1 VVYKVIKVFLFYTV
15 FLYGQNQDMP
25 IDGIAAIVGENI
37 ILKSDVSQVVGITA
51 LQMGLDASKDK
62 AALEKLQ
69 ANVLGS
75 LIDQKVIL
83 EMAKLDS
90 IEVAEKDVESA
101 LEQQI
106 ETFILR
112 AGTEQMA
119 ETMLGQSL
127 NDFRREYW
135 YDMRDRLITEQYQQ
149 QLIMSV
155 NINRENVVDFFSNY
169 RDSLPVFPIKMKISH
184 LLVRIKPSEN
194 NRLDAEKKINA
205 IRDRIIAGESFSD
218 LAELY
223 SADPGSKNNGG
234 SLGYIRRNQM
244 VKDFETVAFTQKTNT
259 LSEPIETSFGFH
271 ILETTEK
278 SGEKIKVRHILI
290 SPEITEEDETNTYNY
305 AMTLRDSS
313 KSLRSFKKLVTKYS
327 DDEPTKKI
335 GGDLGWITPT
345 SSPIPAIAEVLGLLE
360 KNECSRPVKSDHGYH
375 LLWVEAVKPGGL
387 PSLETHWVEIE
398 EIALNHKRMK
408 YFQEWVVDARAKL
421 FIDIKK

>member
-1 VVYKVIKVFLFYTV
+1 MYKFIKILLPCLFFLC
-15 FLYGQNQDMP
+15 GQNQDMP

-37 ILKSDVSQVVGITA
+37 ILKSDVSQVVGMTA
-51 LQMGLDASKDK
+51 LQRGLDVSKDR
-62 AALEKLQ
+62 AILEKLQ
-69 ANVLGS
+69 EDVLGS

-90 IEVAEKDVESA
+90 IEVAEKDVERA

-106 ETFILR
+106 ETFIMR
-112 AGTEQMA
+112 AGTEKMA

-155 NINRENVVDFFSNY
+155 NINRENVVNFFTSY
-169 RDSLPVFPIKMKISH
+169 KDSLPRFPVTMKIRH
-184 LLVRIKPSEN
+184 LLIRIKPSEKS
-194 NRLDAEKKINA
+194 RSDAEKKINTV
-205 IRDRIIAGESFSD
+205 RERILAGESFSA
-218 LAELY
+218 LAEIY

-244 VKDFETVAFTQKTNT
+244 VKEFETIAFTQKINM
-259 LSEPIETSFGFH
+259 LSEPVETSFGFH

-290 SPEITEEDETNTYNY
+290 SPAITEEDETNTYNY

-313 KSLRSFKKLVTKYS
+313 KNLASFKKLVIKYS

-345 SSPIPAIAEVLGLLE
+345 NSPIPAIAEVLGLLE
-360 KNECSRPVKSDHGYH
+360 KDECSRPVKSDLGYH
-375 LLWVEAVKPGGL
+375 LLWVEAVKPGGR

-398 EIALNHKRMK
+398 EIALNHKRME
-408 YFQEWVVDARAKL
+408 YFQEWVASARTNI
-421 FIDIKK
+421 FIDIK

>member
-1 VVYKVIKVFLFYTV
+1 MYKIITSLLPCAF
-15 FLYGQNQDMP
+15 FLYGQSQDMP

-37 ILKSDVSQVVGITA
+37 ILKSDVSQVVGMTA
-51 LQMGLDASKDK
+51 LQRGLDVSKDR
-62 AALEKLQ
+62 ALLEKIQ
-69 ANVLGS
+69 EDVLNS

-90 IEVAEKDVESA
+90 IEVAEKDIESA

-106 ETFILR
+106 EGFIMR
-112 AGTEQMA
+112 AGTEEMA

-149 QLIMSV
+149 QLIMSI
-155 NINRENVVDFFSNY
+155 NINRENVMEFFTSY
-169 RDSLPVFPIKMKISH
+169 KDSLPLFPITMKIRH
-184 LLVRIKPSEN
+184 LLIKIKPSKKN
-194 NRLDAEKKINA
+194 KLNAEKKINT
-205 IRDRIIAGESFSD
+205 IRDRILAGESFSD
-218 LAELY
+218 LAETY

-244 VKDFETVAFTQKTNT
+244 VKKFETVAFTQEINT
-259 LSEPIETSFGFH
+259 ISNPVETTFGFH

-290 SPEITEEDETNTYNY
+290 SPEITEEDETNTYNF

-313 KSLRSFKKLVTKYS
+313 KSLDSFKKLVEKHS
-327 DDEPTKKI
+327 DDEPTKKL
-335 GGDLGWITPT
+335 GGDLGWINPT
-345 SSPIPAIAEVLGLLE
+345 NSPIPEIAEVLGLLE
-360 KNECSRPVKSDHGYH
+360 KDECSRPVKSDHGYH
-375 LLWVEAVKPGGL
+375 LLWVEAVKPGGS

-398 EIALNHKRMK
+398 EITLNHKRMK
-408 YFQEWVVDARAKL
+408 YFQEWIVDARTNF
-421 FIDIKK
+421 FIDIKQ

>member
-1 VVYKVIKVFLFYTV
+1 MYKIIKTLLPFLF
-15 FLYGQNQDMP
+15 FLYGQNQDVP

-37 ILKSDVSQVVGITA
+37 ILKSDVSQVVGMTA
-51 LQMGLDASKDK
+51 LQRGLDVSRDRDL
-62 AALEKLQ
+62 LEKLQ
-69 ANVLGS
+69 GDVLGS

-90 IEVAEKDVESA
+90 IVVAEKDVESA
-101 LEQQI
+101 LDQQI
-106 ETFILR
+106 ETFIMR
-112 AGTEQMA
+112 AGTEEMA
-119 ETMLGQSL
+119 EKMLGQPL
-127 NDFRREYW
+127 NAFRREYW

-155 NINRENVVDFFSNY
+155 NINRESVVAFFTNF
-169 RDSLPVFPIKMKISH
+169 RDSLPVFPVTMKIRH
-184 LLVRIKPSEN
+184 LLVRIKPSEK
-194 NRLDAEKKINA
+194 NRLDAENKIKS
-205 IRDRIIAGESFSD
+205 IRERILAGESFSD
-218 LAELY
+218 LAKIY

-244 VKDFETVAFTQKTNT
+244 VKDFETIAFTQEINM
-259 LSEPIETSFGFH
+259 LSEPVETSFGFH

-290 SPEITEEDETNTYNY
+290 SPAITEEDETNSYNY

-313 KSLRSFKKLVTKYS
+313 KNLYSFKKLVKKHS

-335 GGDLGWITPT
+335 GGDLGWITPNN
-345 SSPIPAIAEVLGLLE
+345 SPIPAITEVLGLLE

-375 LLWVEAVKPGGL
+375 LLWVEAVKPGGR

-398 EIALNHKRMK
+398 EIALNHKRME
-408 YFQEWVVDARAKL
+408 YFQEWVVAARTNI

>member
-1 VVYKVIKVFLFYTV
+1 VVYKVIKVFLFYMV

-25 IDGIAAIVGENI
+25 IDGVAAIVGENI

-194 NRLDAEKKINA
+194 NRLNAEKKINA

-259 LSEPIETSFGFH
+259 LSEPVETSFGFH

-408 YFQEWVVDARAKL
+408 YFQEWVVDARTKF

>member
-1 VVYKVIKVFLFYTV
+1 MYNVIKVLLPCAF

-37 ILKSDVSQVVGITA
+37 ILKSDVSQVVGMTA
-51 LQMGLDASKDK
+51 LQRGLDVTRDQAL
-62 AALEKLQ
+62 LEKLQ
-69 ANVLGS
+69 GDVLSS

-90 IEVAEKDVESA
+90 IEVNEKDVDRA

-106 ETFILR
+106 ETFIMR
-112 AGTEQMA
+112 AGTEEMA
-119 ETMLGQSL
+119 EIMLGQSL

-155 NINRENVVDFFSNY
+155 NINRENVVNFFTIY
-169 RDSLPVFPIKMKISH
+169 KDSLPIFPVTMKIRH
-184 LLVRIKPSEN
+184 LLVRIKSSEKS
-194 NRLDAEKKINA
+194 RLDALEKIKT
-205 IRDRIIAGESFSD
+205 IRERILAGESFSD
-218 LAELY
+218 LAEKY

-244 VKDFETVAFTQKTNT
+244 VKNFETVAFTQNINT
-259 LSEPIETSFGFH
+259 LSKPVETQFGFH

-290 SPEITEEDETNTYNY
+290 SPAITEEDETNTYNY

-313 KSLRSFKKLVTKYS
+313 KNLDSFKKLITKFS

-345 SSPIPAIAEVLGLLE
+345 SSPIPEIAEVLGLLE
-360 KNECSRPVKSDHGYH
+360 KNECSRPVKSDLGYH
-375 LLWVEAVKPGGL
+375 LLWVEAVKPGGR
-387 PSLETHWVEIE
+387 PSLETHWIEIE
-398 EIALNHKRMK
+398 EIALNHKRME
-408 YFQEWVVDARAKL
+408 YFQEWVVAARTNI

>member
-1 VVYKVIKVFLFYTV
+1 MYKFIKILLPCLFFLC
-15 FLYGQNQDMP
+15 GQNQDMP

-37 ILKSDVSQVVGITA
+37 ILKSDVSQVVGMTA
-51 LQMGLDASKDK
+51 LQRGLDVSKDR
-62 AALEKLQ
+62 AVLEKLQ
-69 ANVLGS
+69 GDVLGS

-90 IEVAEKDVESA
+90 IEVAEKDVERA

-106 ETFILR
+106 ETFIMR
-112 AGTEQMA
+112 AGTEKMA

-155 NINRENVVDFFSNY
+155 NINRENVVNFFTSY
-169 RDSLPVFPIKMKISH
+169 KDSLPIFPVTMKIRH
-184 LLVRIKPSEN
+184 LLIRIKPSEKS
-194 NRLDAEKKINA
+194 RSDAEKKINTV
-205 IRDRIIAGESFSD
+205 RERILSGESFSA
-218 LAELY
+218 LAEIY

-244 VKDFETVAFTQKTNT
+244 VKEFETIAFTQKINM
-259 LSEPIETSFGFH
+259 LSEPVETSFGFH

-290 SPEITEEDETNTYNY
+290 SPAITEEDETNTYNY
-305 AMTLRDSS
+305 AMMLRDSS
-313 KSLRSFKKLVTKYS
+313 KSLASFKKLVTKYS

-345 SSPIPAIAEVLGLLE
+345 NSPIPAIAEVLGLLE
-360 KNECSRPVKSDHGYH
+360 KDECSRPVKSDLGYH
-375 LLWVEAVKPGGL
+375 LLWVEAVKPGGR

-398 EIALNHKRMK
+398 EIALNHKRME
-408 YFQEWVVDARAKL
+408 YFQEWVEAARTNI

>member
-1 VVYKVIKVFLFYTV
+1 MYKFIKTLLPCLFFLC
-15 FLYGQNQDMP
+15 GQNQDMP

-37 ILKSDVSQVVGITA
+37 ILKSDVSQVVGMTA
-51 LQMGLDASKDK
+51 LQRGLDVSKDR
-62 AALEKLQ
+62 AILEKLQ
-69 ANVLGS
+69 EDVLGS

-90 IEVAEKDVESA
+90 IEVAEKDVERA

-106 ETFILR
+106 ETFIMR
-112 AGTEQMA
+112 AGTEKMA

-155 NINRENVVDFFSNY
+155 NINRENVVNFFTSY
-169 RDSLPVFPIKMKISH
+169 KDSLPRFPVTMKIRH
-184 LLVRIKPSEN
+184 LLIRIKPSEKS
-194 NRLDAEKKINA
+194 RSDAEKKINTV
-205 IRDRIIAGESFSD
+205 RERILSGESFSA
-218 LAELY
+218 LAEIY

-244 VKDFETVAFTQKTNT
+244 VKDFETIAFTQEINM
-259 LSEPIETSFGFH
+259 LSEPVETSFGFH

-290 SPEITEEDETNTYNY
+290 SPAITEEDETNTYNY
-305 AMTLRDSS
+305 AMMLRDSS
-313 KSLRSFKKLVTKYS
+313 KSLASFKKLVTKYS

-345 SSPIPAIAEVLGLLE
+345 NSPIPAIAEVLGLLE
-360 KNECSRPVKSDHGYH
+360 KDECSRPVKSDLGYH
-375 LLWVEAVKPGGL
+375 LLWVEAVKPGGR

-398 EIALNHKRMK
+398 EIALNHKRME
-408 YFQEWVVDARAKL
+408 YFQEWVEAARTNI

>member
-1 VVYKVIKVFLFYTV
+1 MYKIIKILLPFLF
-15 FLYGQNQDMP
+15 FLYGQNQDVP

-37 ILKSDVSQVVGITA
+37 ILKSDVSQVVGMTA
-51 LQMGLDASKDK
+51 LQRGLDVSRDRDL
-62 AALEKLQ
+62 LEKLQ
-69 ANVLGS
+69 GDVLGS

-90 IEVAEKDVESA
+90 IVVAEKDVESA
-101 LEQQI
+101 LDQQI
-106 ETFILR
+106 ETFIMR
-112 AGTEQMA
+112 AGTEEMA
-119 ETMLGQSL
+119 EKMLGQPL
-127 NDFRREYW
+127 NAFRREYW

-155 NINRENVVDFFSNY
+155 NINRESVVAFFTNF
-169 RDSLPVFPIKMKISH
+169 RDSLPVFPVTMKIRH
-184 LLVRIKPSEN
+184 LLVRIKPSEK
-194 NRLDAEKKINA
+194 NRLDAENKIKS
-205 IRDRIIAGESFSD
+205 IRERILAGESFSD
-218 LAELY
+218 LAKIY

-244 VKDFETVAFTQKTNT
+244 VKDFETIAFTQEINM
-259 LSEPIETSFGFH
+259 LSEPVETSFGFH

-290 SPEITEEDETNTYNY
+290 SPAITEEDETNSYNY

-313 KSLRSFKKLVTKYS
+313 KNLYSFKKLVKKHS

-335 GGDLGWITPT
+335 GGDLGWITPNN
-345 SSPIPAIAEVLGLLE
+345 SPIPAITEVLGLLE

-375 LLWVEAVKPGGL
+375 LLWVEAVKPGGR

-398 EIALNHKRMK
+398 EIALNHKRME
-408 YFQEWVVDARAKL
+408 YFQEWVVAARTNI

>member
-1 VVYKVIKVFLFYTV
+1 MVYKVIKIFLFYAV

-194 NRLDAEKKINA
+194 NRLNAEKKINA

-259 LSEPIETSFGFH
+259 LSKPVETSFGFH

-327 DDEPTKKI
+327 DDEQTKKI

-408 YFQEWVVDARAKL
+408 YFQEWVVDARSKF